1 MSTRKCV
8 ECGKRKDVEK
18 DFGNGSAMCN
28 KCTLRKCTVCQERK
42 DVKNY
47 YKSNPTTCKDCVTIL
62 VSNRRRVGMVSMHDK
77 VDKMLERQQTCVEQ
91 LTKQMAVMQDL
102 ANKVARMDKEMA
114 KLTKKVKKITM
125 DQ

>member
-1 MSTRKCV
+1 
-8 ECGKRKDVEK
+8 
-18 DFGNGSAMCN
+18 
-28 KCTLRKCTVCQERK
+28 
-42 DVKNY
+42 
-47 YKSNPTTCKDCVTIL
+47 
-62 VSNRRRVGMVSMHDK
+62 MVSMHDK